1 MPRARRVKSSQP
13 LLAAAA
19 ALLGCAAA
27 GTAQAACTYT
37 YGSLSSTLPN
47 LGNVVSGTVG
57 KTTFRIEASASGT
70 ITQLDGDGVR
80 LSAGG
85 SPVSITIA
93 TNSHSH
99 CSSSTISGTLT
110 ATGSTSGRAKNM
122 GNFDVAGGAGVSLSG
137 ESGTSTRTFTIAP
150 LGKSVTRTLYL
161 GMDFGIKGD
170 DEGGATATTNGSQ
183 ASYILT
189 LTPSNGNGVSRTG
202 TGVAT
207 VRRSLRLTKNSDL
220 KFGRIVRP
228 SSGTSTISVS
238 PITGLRSV
246 TGTAVG
252 LAEPAASWASYTV
265 NGEGGQTISISIPA
279 TVSMT
284 GPGGGVT
291 VNLTSFKP
299 PPQQLSG
306 SPNSDGVYDFWVG
319 GNFTLDSTAVSGAY
333 SGAFNV
339 TVAYN

>member
-1 MPRARRVKSSQP
+1 MPNPRRVKSSQP

-19 ALLGCAAA
+19 VLLVWGIA
-27 GTAQAACTYT
+27 GTAHAACAYT

-57 KTTFRIEASASGT
+57 KTTFRIEASSSGT
-70 ITQLDGDGVR
+70 ITQIDGSGVR
-80 LSAGG
+80 LSAGS
-85 SPVSITIA
+85 SPIALTIG
-93 TNSHSH
+93 TNNHKD
-99 CSSSTISGTLT
+99 CDSSTIAGTLT
-110 ATGSTSGRAKNM
+110 ASGSPLGRAKNM
-122 GNFDVAGGAGVSLSG
+122 TNFDVEPGAGVSISG
-137 ESGTSTRTFTIAP
+137 EAGTSTRTFTIAA
-150 LGKSVTRTLYL
+150 LGKSVTRTIYL
-161 GMDFGIKGD
+161 GMDFPIKGD
-170 DEGGATATTNGSQ
+170 DEGGATATPNGSQ
-183 ASYILT
+183 ASYTLT

-238 PITGLRSV
+238 PITGLRSI

-252 LAEPAASWASYTV
+252 IADPAPSWAYYTV
-265 NGEGGQTISISIPA
+265 NGEGGQTISVTVPA
-279 TVSMT
+279 SVSMT
-284 GPGGGVT
+284 GPGGGIT
-291 VNLTSFKP
+291 VNLTTFKP
-299 PPQQLSG
+299 APVQLSG
-306 SPNSDGVYDFWVG
+306 SANSDGMYEFWVG
-319 GNFTLDSTAVSGAY
+319 GNFTLDSTAASGAY